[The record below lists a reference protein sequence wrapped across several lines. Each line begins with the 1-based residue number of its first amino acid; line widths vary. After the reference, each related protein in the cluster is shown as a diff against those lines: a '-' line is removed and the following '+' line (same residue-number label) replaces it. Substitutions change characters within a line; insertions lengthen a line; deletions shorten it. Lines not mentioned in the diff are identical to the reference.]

1 MCYFESTELVLFMC
15 YFNASLLDV
24 SFRAV
29 FWYQARTLRCH
40 WHWTWEKPAHTWDTF
55 LAFRLFTQSSLL
67 VCLVFGELVW
77 LPTTRCHTSCS
88 VVPFEREMAGNKE
101 GVAKSGSC
109 HGPFSFPVGKSLA
122 MLGPIWTPHW
132 CVDTTAT
139 TLYNPVS
146 WEFYVAR
153 SVSNMCMWHVA
164 NTLCVTHT
172 IMLHTK
178 YLNHLCV
185 VFWQAQK
192 IKQNIFGKHKK

>member
-29 FWYQARTLRCH
+29 FWCQAHTLRCH

-122 MLGPIWTPHW
+122 MLGLYGHHTGVWTPQQPH
-132 CVDTTAT
+132 CTTQF
-139 TLYNPVS
+139 LGS
-146 WEFYVAR
+146 F
-153 SVSNMCMWHVA
+153 MWHA
-164 NTLCVTHT
+164 QSAICVCGMWQTHYVW
-172 IMLHTK
+172 HT
-178 YLNHLCV
+178 
-185 VFWQAQK
+185 Q
-192 IKQNIFGKHKK
+192 